1 MSRKCNKVI
10 KDENYQEIRANL
22 TNTQL
27 KKLKSEAKNKRGT
40 TLRLNKKNFA
50 DEELPHE
57 LFITTRQTTK
67 LRNAF
72 ANNMTPDIKLR
83 KNLGNLRRKALANV
97 AIPLARDN
105 LPGSVSKL
113 TSSALNKFGRK

>member
-27 KKLKSEAKNKRGT
+27 KKLKSEAKNKRRT

-83 KNLGNLRRKALANV
+83 KNLGNLRKKALANV
-97 AIPLARDN
+97 AIPLARGN

>member
-1 MSRKCNKVI
+1 MK
-10 KDENYQEIRANL
+10 NYQEIRANL

-50 DEELPHE
+50 DEELPIAT

-67 LRNAF
+67 LRDPF
-72 ANNMTPDIKLR
+72 ANNMT
-83 KNLGNLRRKALANV
+83 
-97 AIPLARDN
+97 
-105 LPGSVSKL
+105 SM
-113 TSSALNKFGRK
+113 T

>member
-1 MSRKCNKVI
+1 M
-10 KDENYQEIRANL
+10 
-22 TNTQL
+22 
-27 KKLKSEAKNKRGT
+27 
-40 TLRLNKKNFA
+40 
-50 DEELPHE
+50 PHE

-83 KNLGNLRRKALANV
+83 KNLGNLRKKALANV